1 MAKAAAAPGGW
12 ATSYESV
19 KRTRYGA
26 KCNALQDLIPVVFDT
41 FGAAGVSARPVLSR
55 IACGFSKR
63 LGDRSGRL
71 IFFTRLNTLIVSRT
85 AAIVAHEV

>member
-1 MAKAAAAPGGW
+1 
-12 ATSYESV
+12 
-19 KRTRYGA
+19 
-26 KCNALQDLIPVVFDT
+26 
-41 FGAAGVSARPVLSR
+41 VLKVWTDNDRMDIVLRAVSR

>member
-1 MAKAAAAPGGW
+1 
-12 ATSYESV
+12 
-19 KRTRYGA
+19 
-26 KCNALQDLIPVVFDT
+26 
-41 FGAAGVSARPVLSR
+41 VLSR

-71 IFFTRLNTLIVSRT
+71 IFFSRLNTLIVSRT